1 VPKNSHLYLQEMLR
15 WNRFGTVLVLMNE
28 QDGWVRKNSQKFY
41 TFYAAFSSEF
51 GLFNRK
57 VRMSRNAIMN
67 QVTMPEENYTIIL
80 GAEGELGRA
89 MAREVARKGCNLL
102 LISTTRV
109 DLQRFAIG
117 LQLKEEVQVEAKKL
131 NLSDQEAIQRFLNE
145 VREKYEVRALINN
158 ITCDW
163 SVEYNRCVS
172 ELAREDFLTRFRGAA
187 LITWS
192 LLPHMSR
199 LSSSY
204 IQHIIPFPFK
214 KEQFSAELQH
224 SISKMY
230 AFARELD
237 EELKNSTV
245 SVSIMHPAPI
255 RNLIPEAEEA
265 GVFETRESS
274 ITPASIAE
282 KGIQGMLRG
291 DRLIIPG
298 FWNRV
303 YFFLNK
309 QATSWFRSTGDS
321 WDSSSNLQPSV

>member
-1 VPKNSHLYLQEMLR
+1 
-15 WNRFGTVLVLMNE
+15 
-28 QDGWVRKNSQKFY
+28 
-41 TFYAAFSSEF
+41 
-51 GLFNRK
+51 
-57 VRMSRNAIMN
+57 MSREATMN
-67 QVTMPEENYTIIL
+67 QVKNLEENYTIIL

-102 LISTTRV
+102 LVSTTLV

-117 LQLKEEVQVEAKKL
+117 LQLTEEVQVEAVKL
-131 NLSDQEAIQRFLNE
+131 NLSDQEAIQQFIHA
-145 VREKYEVRALINN
+145 VRDRYEVRALINN

-163 SVEYNRCVS
+163 SVEFNRCVS
-172 ELAREDFLTRFRGAA
+172 ELAREDFMTRFRGAA

-192 LLPHMSR
+192 LLPQMSK

-224 SISKMY
+224 SVSKMY

-237 EELKNSTV
+237 GELKESTV

-255 RNLIPEAEEA
+255 RSLLPETD
-265 GVFETRESS
+265 ETTGLNVTDSVAS
-274 ITPASIAE
+274 PASIAE

-298 FWNRV
+298 FWNRI

-309 QATSWFRSTGDS
+309 QATSWFRSSRGS
-321 WDSSSNLQPSV
+321 WESTSSLQPSV

>member
-1 VPKNSHLYLQEMLR
+1 
-15 WNRFGTVLVLMNE
+15 
-28 QDGWVRKNSQKFY
+28 
-41 TFYAAFSSEF
+41 
-51 GLFNRK
+51 
-57 VRMSRNAIMN
+57 MSGIATTNA
-67 QVTMPEENYTIIL
+67 VKTLEENYTIIL

-102 LISTTRV
+102 LVSTTRV

-117 LQLKEEVQVEAKKL
+117 LQLKEEVQVEAVKL
-131 NLSDQEAIQRFLNE
+131 NLSDREAIQRFLNE
-145 VREKYEVRALINN
+145 VRERYEVRALINN

-163 SVEYNRCVS
+163 SVEYKRCVT

-224 SISKMY
+224 SVSKMY

-237 EELKNSTV
+237 EELRNSSV

-255 RNLIPEAEEA
+255 RNLLPDAD
-265 GVFETRESS
+265 ETTLFDTKQSTF
-274 ITPASIAE
+274 TPASIAE

-309 QATSWFRSTGDS
+309 QATSWFRSPGES
-321 WDSSSNLQPSV
+321 WDSSSGLQPSV